1 MRDFIGKLHIEIHA
15 DVVFDRDRTADKPC
29 AYAVNEFKFSAD
41 RYIFGGHGENAVI
54 EGTRACGISAEGIV
68 RRHGGVFKYERYLVF
83 TARVKGAVVL
93 QAAVVFVS
101 RDTAYFVLRRIAGGN
116 KGDVLAGGD
125 GVSVL
130 SLCSVIGI
138 PAERIEVVAVADGS
152 RAVGDKHGAVV
163 VAHCYLFRRKDTVA
177 DRDVFFLRPDKAA
190 AAVRIRSEKL
200 SVENAALHR
209 DIVARPVLNADKA
222 AVCAVAVYAADDRQT
237 GEAVGDIAYTACL
250 CHKSRR
256 IHC

>member
-1 MRDFIGKLHIEIHA
+1 M
-15 DVVFDRDRTADKPC
+15 
-29 AYAVNEFKFSAD
+29 
-41 RYIFGGHGENAVI
+41 
-54 EGTRACGISAEGIV
+54 
-68 RRHGGVFKYERYLVF
+68 FKYERYLVF

-256 IHC
+256 IHR